1 MYSVL
6 FNYYIYLFR
15 ISFISQFSGIFRA
28 WNIKSFFSFFS
39 FIVLVF
45 RIKKIGLSK
54 IYGLIYVLGFLSFI
68 ILFFYVSRGYSWNKV
83 LKWFKTWQPYV
94 FQLLFFIL
102 AVINNIPMFWYI
114 KKGGGIICF

>member
-1 MYSVL
+1 MKKNISLYSVL

-45 RIKKIGLSK
+45 RIKKFGLSK
-54 IYGLIYVLGFLSFI
+54 IFGLIYVLGFLSFI

-83 LKWFKTWQPYV
+83 LKWF
-94 FQLLFFIL
+94 
-102 AVINNIPMFWYI
+102 
-114 KKGGGIICF
+114 